1 MDNLQYSIAP
11 TSSPGGGWGL
21 RHIAASCS
29 FPSPGTENTPPCK
42 WPDVDD
48 SGDACTGYL
57 QDALFNFN
65 TKRRRLLLF
74 GDDDDDPAGNCK
86 DLNVLWNITKLDYD
100 DDDDDDYGQNIKVQ
114 HSYENWDDSIPFPEM
129 KSNRSEEEE
138 EEAASDSRKF
148 YHSNNNKHTPPSF
161 SAGSDGGGDRR
172 PTEKALAKLAYPFAV
187 VKPGGT
193 EGDLTLDEINERIL
207 MPPTRPVKHPVGDF
221 ACRPLV
227 SPDGPGLSGKAVVAL
242 TRIQTRGRGT
252 ITIIR
257 TRG

>member
-100 DDDDDDYGQNIKVQ
+100 DDDDEDYGQNIKVQ
-114 HSYENWDDSIPFPEM
+114 HSYENWDDSIPSPVLC
-129 KSNRSEEEE
+129 R
-138 EEAASDSRKF
+138 
-148 YHSNNNKHTPPSF
+148 P
-161 SAGSDGGGDRR
+161 GSDGGGDRR